1 MLDGYRST
9 IKMGGSPIALAEEEH
24 ILQSLGIAELKSP
37 EHFWRNLNRLPP
49 SRRRCPALA
58 RQARSRSFSES
69 NQWLVNPSTLIGFES
84 IAISDWPKKRDELT
98 LIHSMGR
105 EAANVHLS
113 KNTRVDKILA
123 H

>member
-1 MLDGYRST
+1 MTWCDSPPASKSRKAGALNGSLHQARDTMLDGYRST

-69 NQWLVNPSTLIGFES
+69 NQWLVNP
-84 IAISDWPKKRDELT
+84 
-98 LIHSMGR
+98 
-105 EAANVHLS
+105 
-113 KNTRVDKILA
+113 
-123 H
+123 